1 MSSTLRH
8 TQSHTLIKQL
18 IEQIIAEGVATG
30 ASDVH
35 LSPNHPPIFRI
46 AGQLRTL
53 EECSSPVSAEQ
64 IAELVQQ
71 LASSQTS

>member
-1 MSSTLRH
+1 MSLKLSDG
-8 TQSHTLIKQL
+8 L
-18 IEQIIAEGVATG
+18 IELKQIIAEGVATG

-53 EECSSPVSAEQ
+53 
-64 IAELVQQ
+64 
-71 LASSQTS
+71 